1 MFTLKLSF
9 ISSTHHSIN
18 KKKLFSLLLNGA
30 VVSISTL
37 GAAPKNRT
45 GQISI
50 IRNQFTF
57 LQIALKTST
66 SVGPVE
72 LQSL

>member
-9 ISSTHHSIN
+9 IFSTHHWLN
-18 KKKLFSLLLNGA
+18 KKKLFSLLLNGT

-37 GAAPKNRT
+37 GAMPKNMT

-50 IRNQFTF
+50 IHNQFTF